1 MNYKFPERLR
11 EIRTEKGLSQRQLS
25 KELNG
30 IISYRSISLWEA
42 NERIPN
48 LQSVML
54 LAEFFG
60 VDVDYLSGFED

>member
-1 MNYKFPERLR
+1 MKYKFPERLKELR
-11 EIRTEKGLSQRQLS
+11 IEKGLSQRELAKQLNNS
-25 KELNG
+25 
-30 IISYRSISLWEA
+30 ITYVAISLWEA